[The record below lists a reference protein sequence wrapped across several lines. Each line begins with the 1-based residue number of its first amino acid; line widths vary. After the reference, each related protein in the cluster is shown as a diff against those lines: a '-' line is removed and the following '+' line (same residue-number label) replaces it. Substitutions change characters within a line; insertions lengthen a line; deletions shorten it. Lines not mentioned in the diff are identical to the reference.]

1 MQEMQE
7 TQVRFLGQEDPLE
20 EEMATH
26 SSILA
31 WKASMDRGVWQAIVH
46 GVAKSQTQLNVH
58 AFNQLILVWPYSGQ
72 DKIKRGIRI
81 DFSQEPRNCQRL
93 VHCQG
98 CIAPVSL
105 TGAQDA
111 VGFASY
117 ARATLSS
124 TMDSSHKRLFKF
136 ILINITNTERGRRD
150 PWGSCTRTDGGR
162 GHHGNNVGQNAMPS
176 T

>member
-7 TQVRFLGQEDPLE
+7 TQVQSPGQEDPLE

-58 AFNQLILVWPYSGQ
+58 AFSQLILVWPCSGR

-81 DFSQEPRNCQRL
+81 DFSQEPRNCQRR
-93 VHCQG
+93 VHCQV

-111 VGFASY
+111 IGFASY
-117 ARATLSS
+117 ATLSS
-124 TMDSSHKRLFKF
+124 TMDSSHKWLFKF
-136 ILINITNTERGRRD
+136 MLISITNREEEET